1 MSEEELALVVS
12 RAARKGSVQAMKLRW
27 QQLAEARRPPN
38 SGDILD
44 QIDEL
49 AARRARDRKG
59 A

>member
-1 MSEEELALVVS
+1 
-12 RAARKGSVQAMKLRW
+12 MKLRW